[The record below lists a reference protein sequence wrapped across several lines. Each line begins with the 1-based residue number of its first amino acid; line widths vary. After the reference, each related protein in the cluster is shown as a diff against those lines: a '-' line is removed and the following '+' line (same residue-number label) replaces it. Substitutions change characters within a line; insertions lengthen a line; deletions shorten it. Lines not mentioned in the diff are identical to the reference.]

1 MAYYK
6 VVVKGGHMGAGKSYD
21 MVRYYE
27 ARDIL
32 SAFTSAHSLP
42 RVKKDQNGTAVFSI
56 EPIVVDEYY
65 RGKKRERRDPY
76 LNCHRMPRAKKGCSY
91 PR

>member
-1 MAYYK
+1 MAYFK

-27 ARDIL
+27 AGDIVT
-32 SAFTSAHSLP
+32 AFTSVRSLS

-56 EPIVVDEYY
+56 EPIVVEEYY
-65 RGKKRERRDPY
+65 QGKKKERRDPY
-76 LNCHRMPRAKKGCSY
+76 LNCRRMPRTKKGCLY
-91 PR
+91 QR

>member
-27 ARDIL
+27 APDIL
-32 SAFTSAHSLP
+32 SAFRSVYSLS

-56 EPIVVDEYY
+56 EPIVVEEYC

-76 LNCHRMPRAKKGCSY
+76 LNYHRMPRAKKGCSY